1 MECEDNDREISPIS
15 QLPALVTF
23 VSCNFCGFHTSI
35 LSLEMELC
43 WNERPGVEVA
53 LESYHMHFCWSH
65 LQSVIPYTYLSTFP
79 LFSTEL
85 HHSVRP
91 ITMKIVHTKQ
101 LIHTKADT
109 ILLAN
114 KKYTAL

>member
-1 MECEDNDREISPIS
+1 MTDYASDYDAD
-15 QLPALVTF
+15 LAL
-23 VSCNFCGFHTSI
+23 
-35 LSLEMELC
+35 
-43 WNERPGVEVA
+43 NERPGVEVA

-65 LQSVIPYTYLSTFP
+65 QQSVILYTYLSTFP